1 MRGVSG
7 PMATS
12 STEIPV
18 PRDDSLHLRPMQVLV
33 EKAGVFQAKLTLTRG
48 GKLADAKS
56 ILDIMMLAAESGPLM
71 LEADGPDAA
80 KATKIL
86 AALLKKELGR
96 K

>member
-1 MRGVSG
+1 MCKVSG

-12 STEIPV
+12 STKIPV

-33 EKAGVFQAKLTLTRG
+33 ERAGVFQAKLTLARG
-48 GKLADAKS
+48 SKLADVRS
-56 ILDIMMLAAESGPLM
+56 ILDIMMLAPEKGPLT

-80 KATKIL
+80 KATRIL
-86 AALLKKELGR
+86 AALLKKEFAR

>member
-1 MRGVSG
+1 MCKASG

-18 PRDDSLHLRPMQVLV
+18 PSDDSLHLRPMQVLA
-33 EKAGVFQAKLTLTRG
+33 EKAGRFRAKLTLARG
-48 GKLADAKS
+48 SKLADAKS
-56 ILDIMMLAAESGPLM
+56 ILDIMMLAPEKGPLM

-80 KATKIL
+80 KATKVL

-96 K
+96 E

>member
-1 MRGVSG
+1 MG
-7 PMATS
+7 TS

-56 ILDIMMLAAESGPLM
+56 ILDIMMLAAETGPLM
-71 LEADGPDAA
+71 LNADGPDAA

>member
-1 MRGVSG
+1 MCGVSG

-18 PRDDSLHLRPMQVLV
+18 PSDDSLHLRPMQVLV

-56 ILDIMMLAAESGPLM
+56 ILDIMMLAAETGPLM
-71 LEADGPDAA
+71 LKADGPDAA

-96 K
+96 E